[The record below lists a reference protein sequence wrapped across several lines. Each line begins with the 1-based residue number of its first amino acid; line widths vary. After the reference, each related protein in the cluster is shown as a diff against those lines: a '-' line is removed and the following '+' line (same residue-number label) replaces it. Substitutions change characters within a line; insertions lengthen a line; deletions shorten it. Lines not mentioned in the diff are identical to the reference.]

1 MGGTEE
7 QTFEDSR
14 IMSSKRRAERKLTDW
29 QTKSVDNWLK
39 EHFPGDPAEDEGEG
53 KSSLNQTSDT
63 GDSLSYEA
71 LGDNMILHT
80 VKDKQGGC
88 YFTFLGNEKFT
99 FLNSIFFLLVTER

>member
-1 MGGTEE
+1 
-7 QTFEDSR
+7 
-14 IMSSKRRAERKLTDW
+14 MSSKRRAERKLTDW

-88 YFTFLGNEKFT
+88 YFPFFRKRKVHFSQFNIFLAC
-99 FLNSIFFLLVTER
+99 

>member
-88 YFTFLGNEKFT
+88 YFTFFGKRKVHFSQFNI
-99 FLNSIFFLLVTER
+99 FLAC